1 MAGSIRR
8 TLVGDYVAIQRPTG
22 LSPAIKWSQRQD
34 DDDLPVYPDPR
45 IAAGETIVSALA
57 VPGLFVVRLGVR
69 VGAFLGHP
77 FAIRI
82 PGRPR
87 KQQQLQA
94 AMSREAA
101 LL

>member
-1 MAGSIRR
+1 M
-8 TLVGDYVAIQRPTG
+8 AIQRPTG
-22 LSPAIKWSQRQD
+22 LSPTVKWPQRQD
-34 DDDLPVYPDPR
+34 DPGVPVYPDPR
-45 IAAGETIVSALA
+45 IAAGETIVSGLA
-57 VPGLFVVRLGVR
+57 VPGLFVMRFGAR
-69 VGAFLGHP
+69 VGASLGLP

-87 KQQQLQA
+87 KQEQQQEQEQPQA

>member
-1 MAGSIRR
+1 MSG
-8 TLVGDYVAIQRPTG
+8 
-22 LSPAIKWSQRQD
+22 
-34 DDDLPVYPDPR
+34 
-45 IAAGETIVSALA
+45 LA
-57 VPGLFVVRLGVR
+57 VPGLFVMRFGAR
-69 VGAFLGHP
+69 VGASLGLP

-87 KQQQLQA
+87 KQEQQQEQPQA